1 MKCTK
6 CDQDAVI
13 FTPYSGSHL
22 CSTHFINSVERR
34 VRHRIRTDGLITGST
49 EDSPSQWVIGVSGG
63 KDSAVLTHILHNML
77 SKDPRIQLTAL
88 TINEGI
94 SGYRDESL
102 EIAKKLTNSI
112 GIDHEIFSYID
123 EFGLDM
129 DEVVAKNPLNLNAC
143 SYCGVFR
150 RNLLDMGANKL
161 NADKLLTGHNL
172 DDESQTALMNFL
184 AGDVSRITKHF
195 DASLAPFPQRTETE
209 FVPRSKPLRDIPEKE
224 IALYAYL
231 RNIPFYNG
239 DCPYA
244 VDSFRG
250 KVRELI
256 LGLEDDHPGTRH
268 SIMSGYEEF
277 ATIASSHRRSYKESS
292 LQHCIKCGSLTTQ
305 KICQKCVF
313 VEAVKAV

>member
-6 CDQDAVI
+6 CDQDAII

-34 VRHRIRTDGLITGST
+34 VRHRIRADGLITGST
-49 EDSPSQWVIGVSGG
+49 ENSPSQWVIGVSGG
-63 KDSAVLTHILHNML
+63 KDSAVLTYILHNML
-77 SKDPRIQLTAL
+77 DKDPRVQLTAL

-102 EIAKKLTNSI
+102 EVSKKLTKSL
-112 GIDHEIFSYID
+112 GIRHEIFSYID
-123 EFGLDM
+123 EFGIDM
-129 DEVVAKNPLNLNAC
+129 DEVVEKDPLNLNAC

-150 RNLLDMGANKL
+150 RNLLDTGANKL
-161 NADKLLTGHNL
+161 NADKLFTGHNL

-184 AGDVSRITKHF
+184 SGDVSRITKHF
-195 DASLAPFPQRTETE
+195 DASLAPFSQRTATE
-209 FVPRSKPLRDIPEKE
+209 FIPRSKPLRDIPEKE
-224 IALYAYL
+224 IALYAYVM
-231 RNIPFYNG
+231 NIPFYAG

-244 VDSFRG
+244 VNSFRG
-250 KVRELI
+250 EVRKLI
-256 LGLEDDHPGTRH
+256 LGLEDNHPGTRH
-268 SIMSGYEEF
+268 SIMAGYEEF
-277 ATIASSHRRSYKESS
+277 ASIASSYHQSYKESS

-313 VEAVKAV
+313 VTAVKAV

>member
-22 CSTHFINSVERR
+22 CSAHFINSVERR

-49 EDSPSQWVIGVSGG
+49 EDAPSQWIIGVSGG

-102 EIAKKLTNSI
+102 ELAKKLTNSL

-129 DEVVAKNPLNLNAC
+129 DEVVEKNPLNLNAC

-209 FVPRSKPLRDIPEKE
+209 FIPRSKPLRDIPEKE

-231 RNIPFYNG
+231 RDIPFYNG

-268 SIMSGYEEF
+268 SIMAGYEEF
-277 ATIASSHRRSYKESS
+277 ATIASSHRHSHKESS